1 MFENTC
7 TLPLHAEIFATALH
21 PSEPVLTVGLAN
33 GHVETFRLPPGNN
46 ASDEDT
52 DGDASIL
59 SDGKAMIQSLWKTRR
74 HKGSCRSLAY
84 AHDGKC
90 RFSDTSRIWKQC

>member
-7 TLPLHAEIFATALH
+7 TLPLHADIFATALH
-21 PSEPVLTVGLAN
+21 PSEPLLTVGLSN

-46 ASDEDT
+46 NNASDESA
-52 DGDASIL
+52 DGDASVL
-59 SDGKAMIQSLWKTRR
+59 SDGKGMIESLWKTRR

-84 AHDGKC
+84 SHDGNC
-90 RFSDTSRIWKQC
+90 RSLEMF